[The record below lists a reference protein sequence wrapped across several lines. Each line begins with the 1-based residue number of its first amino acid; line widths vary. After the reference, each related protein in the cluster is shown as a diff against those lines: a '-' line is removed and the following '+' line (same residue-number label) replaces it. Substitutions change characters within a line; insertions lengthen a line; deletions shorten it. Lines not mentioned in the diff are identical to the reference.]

1 MTVVDIHTH
10 MFGESWLKMLN
21 EHGGPTYSAGTL
33 SDGRDYLIEKGAA
46 ACALEKEAFDYDARI
61 EAMNKHGIDI
71 SIVSLTSPNVYWGGE
86 QISSRT
92 ATLANDEMAAGQKA
106 YPDRIR
112 WFASIPFEYPEAAI
126 KELHRAIKTGAV
138 GVMATA
144 SINGRHLIDPLFAP
158 VWAEIDKL
166 ELPVLIH
173 PTAPFGS
180 KEAEF
185 GIERILMPGAGFMF
199 DTTIGIAR
207 MAVNGFFE
215 QYQKLKIIASHGGGY
230 LPYVNGRIDMFF
242 KLETLSKFNMDKP
255 PSEYFKQIYYD
266 AVLYDPGALSLCI
279 DIAGPEKVLFGT
291 DFPMPC
297 DVPKLYDLIDSRP
310 KDQVAAI
317 KSSNAVKLFKL

>member
-1 MTVVDIHTH
+1 MTVIDIHTH

-61 EAMNKHGIDI
+61 EAMNQHGIDI

-86 QISSRT
+86 QISIKT
-92 ATLANDEMAAGQKA
+92 AILANDEMAAGQRA

-126 KELHRAIKTGAV
+126 QELHRAVEIGAV

-207 MAVNGFFE
+207 MVVDGFFE

-242 KLETLSKFNMDKP
+242 KLETLSKFKIDRL

-310 KDQVAAI
+310 KDEAAAI
-317 KSSNAVKLFKL
+317 KSSNAVKLFNL

>member
-1 MTVVDIHTH
+1 MTVIDIHTH
-10 MFGESWLKMLN
+10 MFGASWLKMLN
-21 EHGGPTYSAGTL
+21 EHGGPTYSTGTL

-61 EAMNKHGIDI
+61 EAMNQHGIDI

-86 QISSRT
+86 QISIKT
-92 ATLANDEMAAGQKA
+92 AILANDEMAAGQRA

-126 KELHRAIKTGAV
+126 QELHRAVEIGAV

-207 MAVNGFFE
+207 MAVDGFFE

-242 KLETLSKFNMDKP
+242 KLETLSKFKIDRL

-310 KDQVAAI
+310 KDEAVAI
-317 KSSNAVKLFKL
+317 KSSNAVKLFNL

>member
-1 MTVVDIHTH
+1 MTVIDIHTH
-10 MFGESWLKMLN
+10 MFGESGLKMLN

-61 EAMNKHGIDI
+61 EAMNQHGIDI

-86 QISSRT
+86 EISSRT
-92 ATLANDEMAAGQKA
+92 AILANDEMAAGQRA

-126 KELHRAIKTGAV
+126 QELHRAVEIGAV

-207 MAVNGFFE
+207 MAVDGFFE

-242 KLETLSKFNMDKP
+242 KLETLSKFKIDRL

-310 KDQVAAI
+310 KDEAAAI